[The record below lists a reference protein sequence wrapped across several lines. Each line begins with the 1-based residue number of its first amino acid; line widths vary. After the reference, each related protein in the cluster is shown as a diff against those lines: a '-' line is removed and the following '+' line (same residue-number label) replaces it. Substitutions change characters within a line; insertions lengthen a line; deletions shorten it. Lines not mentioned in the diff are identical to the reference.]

1 MNEIVKAAKIIGACM
16 LVSAGVLGY
25 AIAEASPRI
34 YSHGSA
40 LPVYGTGLG
49 LCLLFTAWAGRNP
62 ISWLVFQ
69 WKRFDNYMNPPPL
82 KQEAPFA
89 VTKDQSAQE
98 SGSPVGDTP
107 SPDR

>member
-16 LVSAGVLGY
+16 LISAGMLGY
-25 AIAEASPRI
+25 AFADSIPGF
-34 YSHGSA
+34 HPGGSV
-40 LPVYGTGLG
+40 LPVFGTVLG
-49 LCLLFTAWAGRNP
+49 LWLLFTAWAGRNP

-89 VTKDQSAQE
+89 VTKDQSVQE
-98 SGSPVGDTP
+98 SSSPVGDTA